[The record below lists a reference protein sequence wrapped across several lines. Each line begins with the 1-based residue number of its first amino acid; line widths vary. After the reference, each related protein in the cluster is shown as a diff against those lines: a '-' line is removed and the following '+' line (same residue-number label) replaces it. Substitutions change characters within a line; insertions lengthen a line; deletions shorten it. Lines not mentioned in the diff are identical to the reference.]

1 MSWKY
6 TVSSDVTDMFLKAQE
21 FMDTEKYYV
30 YQKQAMLALL
40 EDIKDHVD
48 DVYAFDDLVD
58 EVEGLCNTEMD
69 FEDTLSYSS
78 YEDTLDYEDE
88 DEEEKFSSL
97 LDEYDRV
104 MGEIYDFLDD
114 ERIWLNPSSSFSI

>member
-6 TVSSDVTDMFLKAQE
+6 TVSTNVTHMFLEAQE
-21 FMDTEKYYV
+21 FLDTEKYYV
-30 YQKQAMLALL
+30 YQKRAMLALL

-48 DVYAFDDLVD
+48 DVYTFDDLVE
-58 EVEGLCNTEMD
+58 EVEGLSNTEMD

-78 YEDTLDYEDE
+78 YEDTSDYEDD

>member
-48 DVYAFDDLVD
+48 DVYTFDDLVD
-58 EVEGLCNTEMD
+58 EVEGLSNTEMD

-78 YEDTLDYEDE
+78 YEDTSDYEDE

-97 LDEYDRV
+97 LDKYDRV